1 MKNYQSN
8 TYWIDSGWL
17 HFDMSQGFK
26 RDSTWRTNATTCF
39 CKSTRPGMTTV
50 VSPYGRFIKIQS
62 NLRREKPYRKTQGSN
77 FLGGHFSNRDNVRVP
92 IQFRRERQPQHL
104 KRLLFHKNTPN
115 YFHITSNSVTWP
127 LKQDRLSFSST
138 EINKPL
144 PAPRLH
150 CLIDQIRIQKLIVFV
165 AIDQMPDY
173 T

>member
-1 MKNYQSN
+1 
-8 TYWIDSGWL
+8 
-17 HFDMSQGFK
+17 
-26 RDSTWRTNATTCF
+26 
-39 CKSTRPGMTTV
+39 MTTV

-62 NLRREKPYRKTQGSN
+62 NLRREKPHRKTQGSN

-127 LKQDRLSFSST
+127 LKQDRLSFFST

-165 AIDQMPDY
+165 AIDQMSDY